1 MRTSGVRPPI
11 PQTIIIGVCR
21 SEVRYVS
28 VGYNQG
34 GHRTVVFSEGSR
46 GGSISLPSQLL
57 EATCSIQ
64 LMVPSSVLKAG
75 CVASLWPH
83 SYSHTFLSDDGQ
95 ERFSVFQDSHDYMGP
110 TRITLDRLPQTLFT
124 SAKSLLTHKAK
135 HSQVLGIRTRAF
147 GCREFASRISGA
159 LPCDSL
165 GFLRHQRGVLHLFT
179 L

>member
-75 CVASLWPH
+75 CVSVSSCFSCPWCPDTVGLSFQVTSPPWFLVFPALWGSLSMPCRDVPSAMLLIAH
-83 SYSHTFLSDDGQ
+83 PPPGEPPISCFLGVGGSQSHWLQ
-95 ERFSVFQDSHDYMGP
+95 LL
-110 TRITLDRLPQTLFT
+110 RIKTTQN
-124 SAKSLLTHKAK
+124 
-135 HSQVLGIRTRAF
+135 
-147 GCREFASRISGA
+147 
-159 LPCDSL
+159 
-165 GFLRHQRGVLHLFT
+165 
-179 L
+179 